1 MPAEPNAESHAS
13 IDPGELLRDVASHW
27 RALVITPL
35 LAGGLALGASYLVT
49 PSFTAKALFLP
60 PQQQQSAAST
70 ALASLGS
77 LAGLAGGKLDV
88 KNAGDQYVAIMQSV
102 SIADRLIQRFSLK
115 EVYGVQLQSVARR
128 TLAGNTRITLGKKDG
143 LITVEFDDT
152 DPARAAQVANAFISE
167 LDLKLSGMAVTEA
180 QQRRAFFERQ
190 LRASQDRLSD
200 AQAQLG
206 ASGFNGS
213 ALRAE
218 PKAAA
223 DTYARLKSDI
233 TGAEVRIQGMRSYLH
248 ESSLEIRQATASL
261 AALRSELAKLEQ
273 SSATTGTDSS
283 YISRYREFKYQ
294 ESLVELFAKQFELAK
309 VDESREGAVI
319 QIIDVA
325 GPPDHKAKPKRSQW
339 ALIGFALAFAAT
351 AAFFA
356 GRLVLRR
363 SARP

>member
-1 MPAEPNAESHAS
+1 MSAEPNAGSPTS
-13 IDPGELLRDVASHW
+13 IDPVELLRDVASHW
-27 RALVITPL
+27 RWLAVVPL
-35 LAGGLALGASYLVT
+35 IAGGMALGASYLVAPT
-49 PSFTAKALFLP
+49 FTAKALFLP

-88 KNAGDQYVAIMQSV
+88 KNAGDQYVAIMQSAT
-102 SIADRLIQRFSLK
+102 IADRLIQRFSLK

-128 TLAGNTRITLGKKDG
+128 TLAGNTRIALGKKDG
-143 LITVEFDDT
+143 LITIEFDDT
-152 DPARAAQVANAFISE
+152 DPARAAEVANAFIAE

-180 QQRRAFFERQ
+180 QQRRAFFEGQ
-190 LRASQDRLSD
+190 LRASQNRLAD
-200 AQAQLG
+200 AQSQLG

-223 DTYARLKSDI
+223 DTYARLKADI
-233 TGAEVRIQGMRSYLH
+233 TAAEVRIQGMRSYLH

-261 AALRSELAKLEQ
+261 TALRGELAKLEQ
-273 SSATTGTDSS
+273 TTAPTGSDSS
-283 YISRYREFKYQ
+283 YVSRYREYKYQ
-294 ESLVELFAKQFELAK
+294 ETLVELFAKQFELAK

-319 QIIDVA
+319 QVIDVA
-325 GPPDHKAKPKRSQW
+325 TAPDHKAKPKRSQW

-356 GRLVLRR
+356 GRFVLRR
-363 SARP
+363 SAKA